1 MLTYLLIQMKNKTT
15 ILLLSLSCLLLCN
28 CQSPLP
34 GPRTALK
41 KSTPTTRLPSWT
53 KQPIGSIRT
62 VAIACKII
70 ELSRESRVGE
80 IPQESFQKL
89 MNEAQ
94 SQIFLRAI
102 LQRKGADLMTSRS
115 VVAKDGQTTKIS
127 LIRKFC
133 YPSPE
138 NFEETKSEETG
149 VIQYFRA
156 RSVEKGGEFKFDSL
170 INIREFEEFYQ
181 TLNGQQEPIFRN
193 LRVDESVSLS
203 SGESVVFGGYSVG
216 RLGIYQTFDSG
227 LKTGTNCSDYAHRS
241 GPRRARTGVFE
252 IVLEGKRNEAF

>member
-1 MLTYLLIQMKNKTT
+1 MKNKTT

-62 VAIACKII
+62 VAIACKFI

-102 LQRKGADLMTSRS
+102 LQRKGADLITSRS

-127 LIRKFC
+127 LIREFC

-138 NFEETKSEETG
+138 NSEETKSEETG

-156 RSVEKGGEFKFDSL
+156 RSVEKGG
-170 INIREFEEFYQ
+170 EFYQ